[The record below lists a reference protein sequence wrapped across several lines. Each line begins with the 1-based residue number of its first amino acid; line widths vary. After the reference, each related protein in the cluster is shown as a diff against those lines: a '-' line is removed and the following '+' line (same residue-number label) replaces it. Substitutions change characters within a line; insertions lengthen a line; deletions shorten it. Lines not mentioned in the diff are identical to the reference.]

1 MAFAE
6 AVRAGRAPRHLP
18 GEPGVWVFIAGD
30 MLVFALLFGTFLYYR
45 AQDPQLYLEHQ
56 GLLNQGYGLIN
67 TLLMLSSSWL
77 VALAVQAARAARAA
91 ATARLLALAL
101 LCGAAFVVAKA
112 FEWSEKIGAGFT
124 ITSND
129 FFMYYYLLTGI
140 HLLHVLIG
148 VGVLLFLW
156 RGVRSRN
163 LAAQIGVLESGASFW
178 HLVDLLWIVLFPLL
192 DLIH

>member
-1 MAFAE
+1 
-6 AVRAGRAPRHLP
+6 
-18 GEPGVWVFIAGD
+18 

-45 AQDPQLYLEHQ
+45 AQDPQLYLTHQ
-56 GLLNQGYGLIN
+56 SSLNQGYGLLN

-91 ATARLLALAL
+91 ATARLLALGV
-101 LCGAAFVVAKA
+101 LCGTAFVVAKA
-112 FEWSEKIGAGFT
+112 FEWGEKIGAGFT

-129 FFMYYYLLTGI
+129 FFMYYYMLTGI

-148 VGVLLFLW
+148 IGVLLFLW
-156 RGVRSRN
+156 HGVRKRN
-163 LAAQIGVLESGASFW
+163 VAAEIGVLESGASFW

-192 DLIH
+192 YLIH

>member
-1 MAFAE
+1 MAVADT
-6 AVRAGRAPRHLP
+6 ARGARPLRHLP

-30 MLVFALLFGTFLYYR
+30 LVVFALLFAVFVHDR
-45 AQDPQLYLEHQ
+45 AQDPQLFLRSQ
-56 GLLNQGYGLIN
+56 GTLNQGYGLIN

-77 VALAVQAARAARAA
+77 VALAVLAARAGRPTAA
-91 ATARLLALAL
+91 PRLLALAL
-101 LCGAAFVVAKA
+101 LCGVGFVAAKA

-124 ITSND
+124 IASND

-148 VGVLLFLW
+148 MGVLAFLW
-156 RGVRSRN
+156 HIARN
-163 LAAQIGVLESGASFW
+163 PKPAITTLESGASFW

-192 DLIH
+192 YLIH